1 MSPIVL
7 YRSGKWTSS
16 TMVDDWSVVFD
27 HPRNIVLV
35 ESKEEEDYIWSMQM
49 IFGGEVQIEQYVPG
63 TALRAYRM
71 AARGNGRVYCTWDPT
86 DPNWI

>member
-1 MSPIVL
+1 
-7 YRSGKWTSS
+7 
-16 TMVDDWSVVFD
+16 MVEDWSVVFD

-63 TALRAYRM
+63 TPLRAYRM